1 MKESIKRIVISI
13 IIGITI
19 VGVAYLVDQVNRKKL
34 IGNKEGYN
42 TVVEIEPEQE
52 ELSRNI
58 IKFGGAITVILVVTY
73 FIITGEDVK
82 TKQYRREWEEVLS
95 PVLAESVVDGKV
107 GVKELIMTTIADLA
121 TRGNIEIID
130 NQTIHFINMVGL
142 ETYEE
147 KIVNMLFQKETI
159 QFSEIKDIFQ
169 KDNEATGKIYEQ
181 IAEIKELIIRTL
193 ENRKIYSKA
202 KRIGIEIIRA
212 TSIMA
217 IVTILLTIVMKDIT
231 LPIIIFPWLILLFV
245 AIKQEKGQLR
255 KRFTGKK
262 EKLTVEES
270 VYKFIVIG
278 IVVLLFL
285 VILLEATYFPNM
297 MIIGIMVAILTIL
310 ALSPTKCT
318 YTEQGIREKRK
329 VLELKNYIVQYSL
342 MKERDLADTILWDK
356 YLAYA
361 IAFGITNKI
370 TDKVYSEW
378 LTTNIALQVIDDMIR
393 LY

>member
-270 VYKFIVIG
+270 VYKFIVIS

-318 YTEQGIREKRK
+318 YTEQGLREKRK

>member
-34 IGNKEGYN
+34 IENKEGYN

-193 ENRKIYSKA
+193 EDRKIYSKA

-270 VYKFIVIG
+270 VYKFIVIS

-318 YTEQGIREKRK
+318 YTEQGLREKRK

>member
-1 MKESIKRIVISI
+1 M
-13 IIGITI
+13 
-19 VGVAYLVDQVNRKKL
+19 
-34 IGNKEGYN
+34 
-42 TVVEIEPEQE
+42 
-52 ELSRNI
+52 
-58 IKFGGAITVILVVTY
+58 VVTY

-231 LPIIIFPWLILLFV
+231 FPIMIFPWLILLFV

-262 EKLTVEES
+262 EKLTIEES
-270 VYKFIVIG
+270 VYKFIVIS

-318 YTEQGIREKRK
+318 YTEQGLREKRK

>member
-52 ELSRNI
+52 DLSRNI

-270 VYKFIVIG
+270 VYKFIVIS

-318 YTEQGIREKRK
+318 YTEQGLREKRK